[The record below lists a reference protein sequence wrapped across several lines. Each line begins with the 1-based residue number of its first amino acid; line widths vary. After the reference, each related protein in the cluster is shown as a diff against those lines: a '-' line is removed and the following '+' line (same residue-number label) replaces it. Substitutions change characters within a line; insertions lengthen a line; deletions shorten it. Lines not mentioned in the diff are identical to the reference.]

1 MSKKISMVIGLF
13 MALALGL
20 SACGAPATTAPAPA
34 TAAPAT
40 AAPATAAPATAAP
53 ATVAP
58 TVDPMIKLVEDAKAE
73 GVIVSYGLPESWVN
87 YGGLMKGF
95 TAKYGIT
102 QQDTD
107 MDSGT
112 IISTLQAEKA
122 APVADITDLGLNF
135 AKLVEDD
142 GMSMPYKN
150 SHWDEIPDYA
160 KDPQGRWSAA
170 FYGVM
175 AFLVNAD
182 KVTTVPQTW
191 EDLVKPE
198 YANTVCMKNPGSSAT
213 AQMIVLAAAF
223 AHGGDETNVQPGLDY
238 FKKLIDGGVLNGV
251 SPSSSNIQKGEC
263 PIAIQWDFDALSNKD
278 QNPTMNLQVV
288 IPSDGTVAGMYIQ
301 FATAGAP
308 HPNAAKL
315 LLEYEYSDEGQM
327 AYAQGF
333 VHPIR
338 TSVQL
343 PADLLAKFPPAS
355 AYGKVSFPKN
365 YGALDAA
372 SAAIAAGW
380 AVINP

>member
-1 MSKKISMVIGLF
+1 MSKKVYMFVGLF

-20 SACGAPATTAPAPA
+20 SACGAPATTAPA
-34 TAAPAT
+34 TV
-40 AAPATAAPATAAP
+40 AP

-58 TVDPMIKLVEDAKAE
+58 TMVAPVLVPTATAAPTVDPMVKLEADAKAE
-73 GVIVSYGLPESWVN
+73 GTIVSYGLPASWVN
-87 YGGLMKGF
+87 YGGLMEGF
-95 TAKYGIT
+95 KAKYGIT

-112 IISTLQAEKA
+112 IISTLQAEKT

-142 GMSMPYKN
+142 GMSMPYMN
-150 SHWDEIPDYA
+150 SHWAELPDYA

-170 FYGVM
+170 YYGVM

-191 EDLVKPE
+191 EDLLKDG
-198 YANTVCMKNPGSSAT
+198 YKNTVCMKNPGSSAT

-223 AHGGDETNVQPGLDY
+223 AHGGNETNVQPGLDF
-238 FKKLIDGGVLNGV
+238 FKKMIDEGVLNGV

-263 PIAIQWDFDALSNKD
+263 PISIQWDFDALSNKD

-315 LLEYEYSDEGQM
+315 LLEYEYSDEGQL
-327 AYAQGF
+327 AYAKGF

-343 PADLLAKFPPAS
+343 PADLLAKFPPSS
-355 AYGKVSFPKN
+355 AYSKVSFPTN

-372 SAAIAAGW
+372 SAAIATGW
-380 AVINP
+380 AVIHP